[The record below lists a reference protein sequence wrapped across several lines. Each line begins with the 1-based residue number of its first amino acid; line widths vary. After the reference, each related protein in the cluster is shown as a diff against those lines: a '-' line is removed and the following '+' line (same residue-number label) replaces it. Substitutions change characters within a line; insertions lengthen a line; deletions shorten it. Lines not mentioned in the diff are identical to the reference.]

1 MRPSDPHPETDPIQM
16 IDESTDNNHNESQDE
31 ACRRFV
37 LKLLGTG
44 AFLPFGSGIATAA
57 SGPETV
63 FSFDPNEGEFPENI
77 TVDKRGNKYLSMPP
91 RGEIRKID
99 ADNQTQSTLATLDP
113 GELGVLG
120 LQVDPQGVL
129 YACLVSFDPNT
140 HGIWRISR
148 DGTTDLFAALDP
160 ESFPNDIALAGHS
173 LLVTDSIGGQILRV
187 TNGGTDEWLDDELL
201 DGDGSFD
208 LGFPVGANGI
218 AAAKDGTIYVANTE
232 KGRIVRVPVNTDDSA
247 GTPTTF
253 VEGPDLIGA
262 DGIAFDTREHLYVAL
277 VSQNKLVR
285 IAPDGSIETLAD
297 ENDEL
302 DAPSDVAFGTTRG
315 EQKDVFIT
323 NFAFPEFS
331 AEPDPTLM
339 KLDVGIPGLPIH
351 R

>member
-1 MRPSDPHPETDPIQM
+1 MNGQSPDTPENYIDNHVDPH
-16 IDESTDNNHNESQDE
+16 
-31 ACRRFV
+31 RRFL
-37 LKLLGTG
+37 LKILGASALLP
-44 AFLPFGSGIATAA
+44 LGSGIAMAA

-63 FSFDPNEGEFPENI
+63 FSFDPGEGEFPENI
-77 TVDKRGNKYLSMPP
+77 TVDKRGNKYLSLLP

-129 YACLVSFDPNT
+129 YACLVSFDPET

-148 DGTTDLFAALDP
+148 AGTTDLFAALDP
-160 ESFPNDIALAGHS
+160 GTFPNDIALAGHT

-187 TNGGTDEWLDDELL
+187 TNGDTEAWLDDELL
-201 DGDGSFD
+201 DGDEHFG
-208 LGFPVGANGI
+208 LGFPVGANGL
-218 AAAKDGTIYVANTE
+218 AAAKDGTVYVANTE
-232 KGRIVRVPVNTDDSA
+232 MGRIVRVPVNPDDSA

-253 VEGPDLIGA
+253 VEDPDLIGA
-262 DGIAFDTREHLYVAL
+262 DGIAFDTRENLYVAL

-297 ENDEL
+297 EVDDL
-302 DAPSDVAFGTTRG
+302 DAPSDVAFGTSRG

-323 NFAFPEFS
+323 NFAFPAFS

-339 KLDVGIPGLPIH
+339 KLDVGIPGLPVH